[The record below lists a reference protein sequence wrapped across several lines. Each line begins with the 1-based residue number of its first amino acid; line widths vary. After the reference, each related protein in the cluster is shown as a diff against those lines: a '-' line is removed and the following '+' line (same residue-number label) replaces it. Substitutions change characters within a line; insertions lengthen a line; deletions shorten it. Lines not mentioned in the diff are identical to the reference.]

1 VTIDLLSRS
10 ARVLVALAAVALTA
24 QSPAPRAAG
33 GAPWCTAIPL
43 PGACQPLDLAAPHAH
58 LRLAVVATEPLREQ
72 GLMHVTSVPAN
83 EGMLFAFADGDKER
97 EFWMKNTI
105 TSLDMIW
112 VKANGVVSVVTPNV
126 PATAPGTPDDKVAR
140 RAGVGTYVIELG
152 AGAAARSGIA
162 PGVKLVIPRVEAQ

>member
-1 VTIDLLSRS
+1 M
-10 ARVLVALAAVALTA
+10 LVALAAVALTA
-24 QSPAPRAAG
+24 QSPAPPRG
-33 GAPWCTAIPL
+33 GGTSWCSEIPL
-43 PGACQPLDLAAPHAH
+43 PGACRPLELTAPRAQ

-72 GLMHVTSVPAN
+72 GLMHVPTVPAN

-105 TSLDMIW
+105 TPLDMIW
-112 VKANGVVSVVTPNV
+112 VKANGVVSMVTPNV

-140 RAGVGTYVIELG
+140 RAGVGTYVIELR

-162 PGVKLVIPRVEAQ
+162 PGVKLVIPTVEAQ